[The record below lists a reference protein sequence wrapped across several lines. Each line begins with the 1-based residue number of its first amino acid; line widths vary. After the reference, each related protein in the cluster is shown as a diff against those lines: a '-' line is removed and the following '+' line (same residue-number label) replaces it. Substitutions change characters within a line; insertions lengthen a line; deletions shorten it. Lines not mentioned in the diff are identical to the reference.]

1 MKRLILVLA
10 ALSILAVV
18 PSAYADKHHKGS
30 SREKH
35 YRCYKDGQ
43 LIDARGR
50 KQCRAAGGTWE
61 KQSTADDSKASQ

>member
-10 ALSILAVV
+10 ALSFLAVV
-18 PSAYADKHHKGS
+18 PSAHADKHRGS

-50 KQCRAAGGTWE
+50 KQCHAAGGTWE